1 MTHKAP
7 NLRPQTA
14 LLAHF
19 LHIQQSYVEGLVR
32 RSSCTSVL
40 LLIKSPSAELR
51 NRGYNHASYTGIS
64 EEVPAPYLLSRRQTP
79 AREAHPDG
87 DTARDRD
94 VWRYRAGAHS
104 DGIRSAG
111 NSFFLWR
118 SEEHTSELQSP
129 M

>member
-1 MTHKAP
+1 
-7 NLRPQTA
+7 
-14 LLAHF
+14 LAHF

-104 DGIRSAG
+104 DGIR
-111 NSFFLWR
+111 R
-118 SEEHTSELQSP
+118 SEEHTSELQSRENLVCRLLLEKKKKTYANL
-129 M
+129 